1 MRLHRDVEGV
11 ARRGAGLL
19 RWAVRG
25 DELLLREG
33 GAAVRL
39 RLGGGSVPTC
49 RALVMPVRLLP
60 RAGGLALRG
69 QRGGELALL
78 PLGERG
84 RAPAAAPGRAGRL
97 SPRAAGQRRRR

>member
-39 RLGGGSVPTC
+39 RLGGGSRPDMQGT
-49 RALVMPVRLLP
+49 RNAR
-60 RAGGLALRG
+60 
-69 QRGGELALL
+69 
-78 PLGERG
+78 
-84 RAPAAAPGRAGRL
+84 
-97 SPRAAGQRRRR
+97 